1 MRANA
6 LPTEETVRRSGVRS
20 AGTFAEPNSQQEV
33 LVIDAR
39 AQMTPAQLVER
50 KLLRLMK
57 AAPMPVSHLQT
68 AARLHHR

>member
-6 LPTEETVRRSGVRS
+6 LPTEETVRRSGARS
-20 AGTFAEPNSQQEV
+20 ASTFAEPNSQEEV

-39 AQMTPAQLVER
+39 ARMTPAQLVER
-50 KLLRLMK
+50 KLIRLMK
-57 AAPMPVSHLQT
+57 TAPLPVSHLQA